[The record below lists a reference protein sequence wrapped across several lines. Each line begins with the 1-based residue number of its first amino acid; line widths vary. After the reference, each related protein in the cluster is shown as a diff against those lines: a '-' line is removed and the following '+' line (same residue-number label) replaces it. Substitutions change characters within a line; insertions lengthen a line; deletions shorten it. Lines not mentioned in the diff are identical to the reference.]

1 MIYLVDANVVMEAAN
16 TYYRHAWVPEF
27 WMWLRHHADAGIIKM
42 PIEIFSEIKDGTKD
56 GTKDEL
62 FSWATDKGNKAALLL
77 ATEASPVHILEVL
90 EKGYST
96 DLTDVQLQVIGQDPF
111 LIAHALTD
119 VAGRCVVT
127 NEGSAPRAKVEKR
140 KIPDACN
147 SVGVKYCTPFQMM
160 SALGFKTSWT
170 P

>member
-27 WMWLRHHADAGIIKM
+27 WMWMRHHADAGIIKM

-77 ATEASPVHILEVL
+77 ATEASPRSHS
-90 EKGYST
+90 GST
-96 DLTDVQLQVIGQDPF
+96 GERLLDRPYRRATSSD
-111 LIAHALTD
+111 
-119 VAGRCVVT
+119 R
-127 NEGSAPRAKVEKR
+127 PRS
-140 KIPDACN
+140 IPHRARAD
-147 SVGVKYCTPFQMM
+147 
-160 SALGFKTSWT
+160 
-170 P
+170 

>member
-1 MIYLVDANVVMEAAN
+1 
-16 TYYRHAWVPEF
+16 
-27 WMWLRHHADAGIIKM
+27 M
-42 PIEIFSEIKDGTKD
+42 PGSSKCPSRF
-56 GTKDEL
+56 
-62 FSWATDKGNKAALLL
+62 L
-77 ATEASPVHILEVL
+77 ARSRTAQRTAQRTSYSLGQPTRETRRRCCSLPKRPPVHILEVL